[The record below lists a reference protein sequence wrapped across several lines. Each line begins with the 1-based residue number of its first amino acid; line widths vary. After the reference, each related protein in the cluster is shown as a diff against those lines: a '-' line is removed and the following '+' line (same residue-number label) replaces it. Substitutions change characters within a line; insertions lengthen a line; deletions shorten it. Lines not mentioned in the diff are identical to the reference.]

1 MGVSIASMFK
11 AASLLNSAKP
21 FFTEHKHSSV
31 GDLIID
37 ATHLEVIEY
46 TAKVT
51 EHPIETKESICD
63 HIFKEPLKIKIEGS
77 VTDSAIR
84 FMGVFEM
91 PLQNNSI
98 EKLTNSL
105 KSFLPFNE
113 NAKPSRQA
121 YTILKT
127 YYEARQLVNV
137 VSKLEAFNDMVIE
150 HLTFTNDE
158 NTGGRLQFAAELK
171 KIKFAQVK
179 SQLNINTR
187 NKQLQA
193 LTAKN
198 VDMGAVEKK
207 QEPANE
213 ELRSNL
219 TDIKNGVVKGVNKIR
234 SLYGNH

>member
-1 MGVSIASMFK
+1 MGVSIASLFK
-11 AASLLNSAKP
+11 STSLFNSVKP
-21 FFTEHKHSSV
+21 LLAQSSHSSI

-51 EHPIETKESICD
+51 KHPIETKEAICD
-63 HIFKEPLKIKIEGS
+63 HVFKEPVRIKIEGS

-84 FMGVFEM
+84 FMGMFEM

-98 EKLTNSL
+98 EKITSNL

-113 NAKPSRQA
+113 DAKPSKRA

-127 YYEARQLVNV
+127 FYEERKLVNV
-137 VSKLEAFNDMVIE
+137 VSRLEAFNDMVIE

-158 NTGGRLQFAAELK
+158 ATGCRLQFSAELK
-171 KIKFAQVK
+171 KVKFALVK
-179 SQLNINTR
+179 SQVNISPG

-198 VDMGAVEKK
+198 INMGALEKK
-207 QEPANE
+207 QESTPVE
-213 ELRSNL
+213 TVSTL
-219 TDIKNGVVKGVNKIR
+219 R
-234 SLYGNH
+234 SLYK